1 MAKSRGDKSRG
12 DKIASASPTLRPSA
26 WEQPVIL
33 ASAVKGEGV
42 TELIAALDRHYD
54 WLNQSGE
61 LEQRRRR
68 RMLERTREVVDRATR
83 KWVWEETR
91 AEQLI
96 SERLDEVA
104 QGRVSPYEL
113 AQDVLEEL
121 KQGEKI

>member
-1 MAKSRGDKSRG
+1 M
-12 DKIASASPTLRPSA
+12 T
-26 WEQPVIL
+26 
-33 ASAVKGEGV
+33 SAVKGEGV
-42 TELIAALDRHYD
+42 TDLIAALDRHHD

-68 RMLERTREVVDRATR
+68 RLLERTREVVDRATR